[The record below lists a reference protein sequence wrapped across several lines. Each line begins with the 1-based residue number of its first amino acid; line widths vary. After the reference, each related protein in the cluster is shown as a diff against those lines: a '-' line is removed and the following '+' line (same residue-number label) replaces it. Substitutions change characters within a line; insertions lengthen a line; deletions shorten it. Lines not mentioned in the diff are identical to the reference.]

1 MAALVLFEKDNT
13 SHRFIIEKN
22 ETTVGRRPE
31 NDFLIA
37 NVMVSGKHAK
47 LTLQN
52 KQYLITD
59 LNSTNGTFV
68 NGVRISA
75 PTEIKHKDHI
85 NFGAVDLIFLIDENA
100 TIEFDKERLNK
111 HTEPTAAP
119 PKKPADTGYT
129 AEISPTTLL
138 EKFQA
143 LKKVVLS
150 GIADRN
156 TINTQ
161 FLDLEHAVQ
170 IMDNQLHESENFQQ
184 KLNVLY
190 EIGKVINLI
199 FEEDELLKTILDLG
213 LKVMKADC
221 GFIMLYNDRKELVPK
236 ISRKI
241 ESDEISTSS
250 PTFSTTISKR
260 VAETAESVLTSD
272 AQNDDRFQS
281 GASIISHHIRS
292 VICSPLKNKDQ
303 KVIGVIYVGS
313 NVMSNVFSKSD
324 VDLLEAFSNH
334 AAIAIENARL
344 YEDKRRKEHLKAAL
358 ERYVSKQIAE
368 KIISNDASG
377 DIRFQPEKREVTLV
391 FSDVR
396 GFTTLAESM
405 SPEEMV
411 EILNRYFTKMIDIIF
426 KYGGTL
432 DKFIGDAIMAMFG
445 APASTGDDAGNAVL
459 AAIEMQEILVAFN
472 EEQIKLGK
480 PELKVGIG
488 INSGIVVVGNIGSD
502 QRMEYTAIGD
512 SVNLASRLE
521 GANKE
526 YGTRIMV
533 SEWTQEKVNSKV
545 ISRELDLI
553 RVKGKEQPVKVFEIV
568 GKADDGIS
576 NDQKKML
583 DAYNK
588 GLMAYRKQKWNDA
601 IAHFK
606 IALSIKPD
614 DGPSKV
620 YIERSEAFKSTPPE
634 GTWDGVFVMHTK

>member
-13 SHRFIIEKN
+13 THRFVIEKN

-47 LTLQN
+47 VTQQN
-52 KQYLITD
+52 NQFFLTD

-85 NFGAVDLIFLIDENA
+85 NLGAVDLVFITEDNA
-100 TIEFDKERLNK
+100 TVEFDKDLLRKAKES
-111 HTEPTAAP
+111 AAAA
-119 PKKPADTGYT
+119 PKKPADTSYT
-129 AEISPTTLL
+129 AEISALTLL
-138 EKFQA
+138 DKFQA
-143 LKKVVLS
+143 LKKLVLS
-150 GIADRN
+150 GAADRN
-156 TINTQ
+156 AISKE
-161 FLDLEHAVQ
+161 FLDIEHAVQ
-170 IMDNQLHESENFQQ
+170 ILDNQLRESENFQQ

-199 FEEDELLKTILDLG
+199 FEEDDLLKTILDLG
-213 LKVMKADC
+213 LKVMKGDC
-221 GFIMLYNDRKELVPK
+221 GFIMLYNENKELVPK
-236 ISRKI
+236 ISRKMQ
-241 ESDEISTSS
+241 SDEISTSS

-260 VAETAESVLTSD
+260 VAESAESILTSD

-313 NVMSNVFSKSD
+313 NVMSNVFSKND

-344 YEDKRRKEHLKAAL
+344 YEEKRRKEHLKSAL

-368 KIISNDASG
+368 RIISNDATG

-396 GFTTLAESM
+396 GFTTLAESLT
-405 SPEEMV
+405 PEEMV
-411 EILNRYFTKMIDIIF
+411 EILNRYFTKMIEIIF

-445 APASTGDDAGNAVL
+445 APASTGDDPGNAVM
-459 AAIEMQEILVAFN
+459 AAIEMQESLVAFN
-472 EEQIKLGK
+472 EEQKKLGK
-480 PELKVGIG
+480 PELNVGIG
-488 INSGIVVVGNIGSD
+488 INSGVVVVGNIGSD

-526 YGTRIMV
+526 YSTRIMI
-533 SEWTQEKVNSKV
+533 SELTQEKVSGKV

-553 RVKGKEQPVKVFEIV
+553 RVKGKERPVKVFEVIAPASAGV
-568 GKADDGIS
+568 SPEMKKA
-576 NDQKKML
+576 L

-588 GLMAYRKQKWNDA
+588 GLMAYRAQKWDDA
-601 IAHFK
+601 IAQFK
-606 IALSIKPD
+606 NVLSVRAE

-620 YIERSEAFKSTPPE
+620 YIERCENFKKIPPPDK
-634 GTWDGVFVMHTK
+634 WDGVFVMHSK

>member
-13 SHRFIIEKN
+13 THRFVIEKN
-22 ETTVGRRPE
+22 EMTVGRRPE
-31 NDFLIA
+31 NDFLIP

-47 LTLQN
+47 LTKQN
-52 KQYLITD
+52 NQYFLAD

-85 NFGAVDLIFLIDENA
+85 NFGAVDLVFITDENA
-100 TIEFDKERLNK
+100 TVEFDKELLHK
-111 HTEPTAAP
+111 AKEAAAA
-119 PKKPADTGYT
+119 PKKPADTSYT
-129 AEISPTTLL
+129 AEMSATTLL
-138 EKFQA
+138 DKFQA
-143 LKKVVLS
+143 LKKLVMS
-150 GIADRN
+150 GTADRN
-156 TINTQ
+156 TISTQ
-161 FLDLEHAVQ
+161 FLDLEHAVHVL
-170 IMDNQLHESENFQQ
+170 DNQLRESENFQQ

-199 FEEDELLKTILDLG
+199 FEEDDLLKTILDLG
-213 LKVMKADC
+213 LKVMKGDC
-221 GFIMLYNDRKELVPK
+221 GFIMLYDDNKELVPK
-236 ISRKI
+236 ISRKMQ
-241 ESDEISTSS
+241 SDEISTSS

-260 VAETAESVLTSD
+260 VAETAESILTSD

-313 NVMSNVFSKSD
+313 NVMSNVFSKND

-368 KIISNDASG
+368 RIISNDATG
-377 DIRFQPEKREVTLV
+377 EIRFQPEKREVTLV

-396 GFTTLAESM
+396 GFTTLAESLT
-405 SPEEMV
+405 PEEMV

-445 APASTGDDAGNAVL
+445 APASTGDDPGNAVM
-459 AAIEMQEILVAFN
+459 AAIEMQESLIAFN
-472 EEQIKLGK
+472 EEQTKLGK
-480 PELKVGIG
+480 PLLKVGIG
-488 INSGIVVVGNIGSD
+488 VNSGIVVVGNIGSD

-526 YGTRIMV
+526 YGTQIMI

-553 RVKGKEQPVKVFEIV
+553 RVKGKEKPVKVFEVVATTAKGITPEIK
-568 GKADDGIS
+568 KA
-576 NDQKKML
+576 L
-583 DAYNK
+583 DSYNK
-588 GLMAYRKQKWNDA
+588 GLIAYRKQKWDEA
-601 IAHFK
+601 ISHFN
-606 IALSIKPD
+606 AVLAAKPE

-620 YIERSEAFKSTPPE
+620 YIERSEVFKKIPPPE
-634 GTWDGVFVMHTK
+634 KWDGVFVMHTK

>member
-1 MAALVLFEKDNT
+1 VAALVLFEKDNT
-13 SHRFIIEKN
+13 THRFVIEKN
-22 ETTVGRRPE
+22 ETTIGRRPE

-47 LTLQN
+47 LTQQN
-52 KQYLITD
+52 NQFYLTD

-68 NGVRISA
+68 NGVRISS
-75 PTEIKHKDHI
+75 PTEIKHKDHV
-85 NFGAVDLIFLIDENA
+85 NLGAVDLVFVTEDNA
-100 TIEFDKERLNK
+100 TVEFDKDLLRKAKE
-111 HTEPTAAP
+111 AVVSA

-129 AEISPTTLL
+129 AEISALTLL
-138 EKFQA
+138 DKFQA
-143 LKKVVLS
+143 LKKLVLS
-150 GIADRN
+150 GTADR
-156 TINTQ
+156 TAINKE
-161 FLDLEHAVQ
+161 FLDIEHSVQ
-170 IMDNQLHESENFQQ
+170 ILDNQLRESENFQQ

-213 LKVMKADC
+213 LKVMKGDC
-221 GFIMLYNDRKELVPK
+221 GFIMLYNENKELVPK
-236 ISRKI
+236 ISRKMQ
-241 ESDEISTSS
+241 SDEISASS

-260 VAETAESVLTSD
+260 VAESAESILTSD

-313 NVMSNVFSKSD
+313 NVMSNVFSKND

-344 YEDKRRKEHLKAAL
+344 YEEKRRKEHLKSAL

-368 KIISNDASG
+368 RIISNDATG
-377 DIRFQPEKREVTLV
+377 EIRFQPEKREVTLV

-396 GFTTLAESM
+396 GFTTLAESLT
-405 SPEEMV
+405 PEEMV

-459 AAIEMQEILVAFN
+459 AAIEMQESLISFN
-472 EEQIKLGK
+472 EEQKKLGK

-526 YGTRIMV
+526 YGTHIMIT
-533 SEWTQEKVNSKV
+533 ELTQERVNSKI
-545 ISRELDLI
+545 ISRELDMI
-553 RVKGKEQPVKVFEIV
+553 RVKGKEKPVKVFEVVASAVQGVSGEIK
-568 GKADDGIS
+568 KA
-576 NDQKKML
+576 L
-583 DAYNK
+583 EHYNK
-588 GLMAYRKQKWNDA
+588 GLIAYRKQKWDDA
-601 IAHFK
+601 IAHFNNV
-606 IALSIKPD
+606 LTVKPG
-614 DGPSKV
+614 DGPSIV
-620 YIERSEAFKSTPPE
+620 YIERCNDFKINPPPE
-634 GTWDGVFVMHTK
+634 KWDGVFVMHTK

>member
-1 MAALVLFEKDNT
+1 M
-13 SHRFIIEKN
+13 
-22 ETTVGRRPE
+22 TVGRRPE
-31 NDFLIA
+31 NDFLIP

-47 LTLQN
+47 LTKQN
-52 KQYLITD
+52 DQYFLAD

-85 NFGAVDLIFLIDENA
+85 NFGAVDLVFITEDNA
-100 TIEFDKERLNK
+100 TVEFDKDLLRKAKEG
-111 HTEPTAAP
+111 AA

-129 AEISPTTLL
+129 AEMSATTLL
-138 EKFQA
+138 DKFQS
-143 LKKVVLS
+143 LKKLVMS
-150 GIADRN
+150 GTADRN
-156 TINTQ
+156 TISTQ
-161 FLDLEHAVQ
+161 FLDLEHAVHVL
-170 IMDNQLHESENFQQ
+170 DNQLRESENFQQ

-199 FEEDELLKTILDLG
+199 FEEDDLLKTILDLG
-213 LKVMKADC
+213 LKVMKGDC
-221 GFIMLYNDRKELVPK
+221 GFIMLYDDNKELVPK
-236 ISRKI
+236 ISRKMQ
-241 ESDEISTSS
+241 SDEISTSS

-260 VAETAESVLTSD
+260 VAETAESILTSD

-313 NVMSNVFSKSD
+313 NVMSNVFSKND

-368 KIISNDASG
+368 RIISNDATG
-377 DIRFQPEKREVTLV
+377 EIRFQPEKREVTLV

-396 GFTTLAESM
+396 GFTTLAESLT
-405 SPEEMV
+405 PEEMV

-445 APASTGDDAGNAVL
+445 APASTGDDPGNAVM
-459 AAIEMQEILVAFN
+459 AAIEMQESLIAFN
-472 EEQIKLGK
+472 EEQAKLGK
-480 PELKVGIG
+480 PLLKVGIG
-488 INSGIVVVGNIGSD
+488 VNSGIVVVGNIGSD

-526 YGTRIMV
+526 YGTQIMI
-533 SEWTQEKVNSKV
+533 SEWTQEKVNSKI

-553 RVKGKEQPVKVFEIV
+553 RVKGKEKPVKVYEV
-568 GKADDGIS
+568 VATAAKGIS
-576 NDQKKML
+576 PEIKKAL
-583 DAYNK
+583 DSYHK
-588 GLMAYRKQKWNDA
+588 GLASYRKQKWDDA
-601 IAHFK
+601 ISHFN
-606 IALSIKPD
+606 AVLAVKPD

-620 YIERSEAFKSTPPE
+620 YIERSEEFKKTAPPE
-634 GTWDGVFVMHTK
+634 KWDGVFVMHTK

>member
-1 MAALVLFEKDNT
+1 MAALVLLEKDNT
-13 SHRFIIEKN
+13 SHRFVIEKN
-22 ETTVGRRPE
+22 DTTVGRRPE

-37 NVMVSGKHAK
+37 NVMVSGKHAR

-52 KQYLITD
+52 NQYLITD

-100 TIEFDKERLNK
+100 TIEFDKERFFKPAEN
-111 HTEPTAAP
+111 AALP
-119 PKKPADTGYT
+119 SKKPADTGY
-129 AEISPTTLL
+129 APEISPTTLL
-138 EKFQA
+138 DKFQA

-150 GIADRN
+150 GTADRN
-156 TINTQ
+156 SISSQ
-161 FLDLEHAVQ
+161 FLDLEHAVH

-221 GFIMLYNDRKELVPK
+221 GFIMLYNDRNELIPK

-260 VAETAESVLTSD
+260 VAETAESILTSD

-445 APASTGDDAGNAVL
+445 APATTGDDAGNAVM
-459 AAIEMQEILVAFN
+459 AALEMQESLIAFN

-480 PELKVGIG
+480 PPLKVGIG

-526 YGTRIMV
+526 YGTHIMV
-533 SEWTQEKVNSKV
+533 SEWTQEKVQDKV

-553 RVKGKEQPVKVFEIV
+553 RVKGKEKPVKVFEV
-568 GKADDGIS
+568 VASALAGIS
-576 NDQKKML
+576 NDQKKAIE
-583 DAYNK
+583 AYNK
-588 GLMAYRKQKWNDA
+588 GLVAYRKQKWDEA
-601 IAHFK
+601 ILNFK
-606 IALSIKPD
+606 AALTIKPE
-614 DGPSKV
+614 DGPSRV
-620 YIERSEAFKSTPPE
+620 YIERSEAFKKNPPE
-634 GTWDGVFVMHTK
+634 GKWDGVFIMHTK

>member
-13 SHRFIIEKN
+13 SHRFVIEKN

-31 NDFLIA
+31 NDILIA

-47 LTLQN
+47 LTHQN
-52 KQYLITD
+52 SQYFITD
-59 LNSTNGTFV
+59 FNSTNGTFV
-68 NGVRISA
+68 NGVRVSA

-100 TIEFDKERLNK
+100 TIEFDKEILSK
-111 HTEPTAAP
+111 SKEAAVP
-119 PKKPADTGYT
+119 AHKKPADTGYT
-129 AEISPTTLL
+129 PEISPTTLL
-138 EKFQA
+138 DKFQA
-143 LKKVVLS
+143 LKKVVMS
-150 GIADRN
+150 GTADRN

-161 FLDLEHAVQ
+161 FLDLEHAVH

-221 GFIMLYNDRKELVPK
+221 GFIMLYDDKKELVPK

-368 KIISNDASG
+368 KIINNDASG
-377 DIRFQPEKREVTLV
+377 EIRFQPEKREVTLV
-391 FSDVR
+391 FTDVR
-396 GFTTLAESM
+396 GFTTLAEGM
-405 SPEEMV
+405 SPEAMV
-411 EILNRYFTKMIDIIF
+411 EILNRYFTTMIDIIF

-445 APASTGDDAGNAVL
+445 APASTGDDAGNAVM
-459 AAIEMQEILVAFN
+459 AAIEMQESLTAFN
-472 EEQIKLGK
+472 EEQTKLGK
-480 PELKVGIG
+480 PKLSVGIG

-526 YGTRIMV
+526 YGTHIMV

-553 RVKGKEQPVKVFEIV
+553 RVKGKEKPVKVFEVI
-568 GKADDGIS
+568 ASAATGIS
-576 NDQKKML
+576 NDMKKAL
-583 DAYNK
+583 ESYNK
-588 GLMAYRKQKWNDA
+588 GLIAYRKQKWDEA
-601 IAHFK
+601 ISHFK
-606 IALSIKPD
+606 ETLKLNAD

-620 YIERSEAFKSTPPE
+620 YIERSEEFKKAPPQDK
-634 GTWDGVFVMHTK
+634 WDGVFVMHTK